1 MKKTVLFIIFL
12 VFGISCF
19 AQEGEIVY
27 VNCYPDAMHPEDP
40 YPDNTRLFDFD
51 GDSNNDFFFA
61 WTAYKKWHIIGY
73 SKNDCQYLFRY
84 GLTLEVCDTI
94 TSAEGTW
101 CVEPSDPD
109 HGAIIDF
116 KAGTSEDSVI
126 VAFRKPVEDGA
137 FCYGWI
143 RFSIDAGP
151 EILGNWPQGTCT
163 FIDYAYCTRPDYP
176 LRAGQTCF
184 DWKLDENGE
193 EPTVMVHPNPTTGLI
208 VVTGSNLCQVEIYN
222 LTGQL
227 ITKEKSQGSSV
238 ALDLSAQP
246 AGLYFI
252 SVTDQEGRK
261 CVRKVVKE

>member
-1 MKKTVLFIIFL
+1 MKKTVLLVIFL
-12 VFGISCF
+12 VFWISCF

-27 VNCYPDAMHPEDP
+27 VNCYPDEMHPEDP
-40 YPDNTRLFDFD
+40 FPYSQRLFDFD
-51 GDSNNDFFFA
+51 GDSINDFFFA
-61 WTAYKKWHIIGY
+61 WAEYKKWHLIGY
-73 SKNDCQYLFRY
+73 SYHDWKFLSDYN
-84 GLTLEVCDTI
+84 LTMKVGDTI
-94 TSAEGTW
+94 SSASGYWCSAPADPGHQEVVKIREGTT
-101 CVEPSDPD
+101 
-109 HGAIIDF
+109 
-116 KAGTSEDSVI
+116 KDSI
-126 VAFRKPVEDGA
+126 FVAFKKPVEDGA

-184 DWKLDENGE
+184 DWKLDENCE